1 VKASARRARSAL
13 RARRIRH
20 RGLQQPKRDRR
31 RWDLLA
37 RLAALTPDE
46 ATLLWYRLGDMALLE
61 QEDLWESL
69 EQMRR
74 GEGVTLAEYR
84 ASDT

>member
-1 VKASARRARSAL
+1 L
-13 RARRIRH
+13 
-20 RGLQQPKRDRR
+20 
-31 RWDLLA
+31 DLLA
-37 RLAALTPDE
+37 RLAALTPDQ